1 MSSISLNSVGF
12 SWPRRIDAFAVVS
25 ADGMIADADGA
36 RPEAFRRVAAQWQ
49 AGLADADVIVHGRH
63 SQADGADDRHRIL
76 VTHRTEAIAADLAR
90 EKTYLWNPAWA
101 PFDAAWRTLAVPN
114 GSLAVAGGTRVFGL
128 FLAIG
133 YDRFE
138 LFQAPQIRLPG
149 GRPLFPEVPTLGVE
163 DVLARH
169 GLRPGRTRHL
179 DGGMTHVT
187 WERSR

>member
-1 MSSISLNSVGF
+1 MSLP
-12 SWPRRIDAFAVVS
+12 WPRRIDALAIVS

-36 RPEAFRRVAAQWQ
+36 RPDAFTRVAAQCQ
-49 AGLADADVIVHGRH
+49 GLLADADVVVHGRH
-63 SQADGADDRHRIL
+63 SLADNPDDRHRIL
-76 VTHRTEAIAADLAR
+76 VTHRTEAIAADFAR

-138 LFQAPQIRLPG
+138 LFQAPHIRLPG
-149 GRPLFPEVPTLGVE
+149 GRPLFPEVPTLSVE
-163 DVLARH
+163 DVLTRH
-169 GLRPGRTRHL
+169 GLRPGRVRHL
-179 DGGMTHVT
+179 DDGMTHVT
-187 WERSR
+187 WERPH